1 MLITNPSNDKCVQR
15 SLVSLEHYSEMGAIG
30 QWDES
35 ENVWYVRIRRGS
47 VAVLQCVR
55 MDYSQSVL
63 LHQDKPEYG
72 LLMKLILIIPV
83 ALLGSSIYLW
93 SSGDTFVGITLLT
106 EAVII
111 GLILW
116 FVLPRE
122 YQVYENHLRIVLGGP
137 FSVKIGF
144 HNIENIG
151 ITNRFALSV
160 NFATR
165 VTRSYVEI
173 VIKKGMTIAITPAD
187 YESFV
192 EKANQALSRWAKTS
206 GWLEPGRKTVR

>member
-1 MLITNPSNDKCVQR
+1 MLQSI
-15 SLVSLEHYSEMGAIG
+15 
-30 QWDES
+30 
-35 ENVWYVRIRRGS
+35 
-47 VAVLQCVR
+47 R

-63 LHQDKPEYG
+63 LYQDKPKYG
-72 LLMKLILIIPV
+72 LLMKLVLIIPV
-83 ALLGSSIYLW
+83 ILVGSSIRLW
-93 SSGDTFVGITLLT
+93 STGDTFIGLTLLI
-106 EAVII
+106 EAFII

-144 HNIENIG
+144 HNIEKIG

-173 VIKKGMTIAITPAD
+173 VIRKGMTIAITPAD
-187 YESFV
+187 DESFV
-192 EKANQALSRWAKTS
+192 EKANEALTQWARTS
-206 GWLEPGRKTVR
+206 GWLEPSRKTT

>member
-1 MLITNPSNDKCVQR
+1 MERERVGVVQ
-15 SLVSLEHYSEMGAIG
+15 SI
-30 QWDES
+30 
-35 ENVWYVRIRRGS
+35 
-47 VAVLQCVR
+47 R
-55 MDYSQSVL
+55 MDYSRSVL

-72 LLMKLILIIPV
+72 LPMKLILIIPV

-93 SSGDTFVGITLLT
+93 SSGDAFVGMTLLT

-111 GLILW
+111 GLMLW

-144 HNIENIG
+144 HNIEKIG
-151 ITNRFALSV
+151 TTNRFALSV

-165 VTRSYVEI
+165 VTKSYVEI
-173 VIKKGMTIAITPAD
+173 VMKKGMTIAITPAD

-192 EKANQALSRWAKTS
+192 EKANQAMNVWAKTS
-206 GWLEPGRKTVR
+206 GSLEPSRKTT

>member
-1 MLITNPSNDKCVQR
+1 MLQSI
-15 SLVSLEHYSEMGAIG
+15 
-30 QWDES
+30 
-35 ENVWYVRIRRGS
+35 
-47 VAVLQCVR
+47 R

-72 LLMKLILIIPV
+72 LLMKLILIVPV

-137 FSVKIGF
+137 FSVRIGF
-144 HNIENIG
+144 RNIEKIR

-192 EKANQALSRWAKTS
+192 EKANQALSQWAKTS
-206 GWLEPGRKTVR
+206 GWLEPSRITTR